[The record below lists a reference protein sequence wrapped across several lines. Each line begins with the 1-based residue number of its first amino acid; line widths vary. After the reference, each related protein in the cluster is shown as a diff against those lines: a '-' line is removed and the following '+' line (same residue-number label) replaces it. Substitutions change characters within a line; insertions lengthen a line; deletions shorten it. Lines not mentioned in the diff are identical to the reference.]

1 MSIEQESRWHT
12 HRITREDPL
21 PFWRHGAWF
30 AWWRDRGVRTRHG
43 HRRDVQ
49 LHAEWRLLRRR
60 THGLGAQLTIGSAG
74 AGNDLSLSLYASVLG
89 SLWLHI
95 AGVVP
100 ERFKPG
106 NYKSREIYLTLSHD
120 SLDHARLRFALWAKE
135 HEWTRSDPWWV
146 RGVVVDF
153 ERALFGKAQ
162 HESTVVEQGVC
173 VVPMPERNYE
183 ATYEITQHVN
193 RWTERLGRFRDA
205 QVWHRVEIEP
215 GAPIPVPGK
224 GGNSWDCGD
233 DSIHST
239 SVAGRNV
246 SEAIGKLVASA
257 LSTRQRH
264 GGQHMSVPGGES

>member
-1 MSIEQESRWHT
+1 MSETESTWHT
-12 HRITREDPL
+12 HRITREEPL

-30 AWWRDRGVRTRHG
+30 AWWRKHGVRNRRG
-43 HRRDVQ
+43 NRRDVE

-60 THGLGAQLTIGSAG
+60 THGCGVNLTIGSAG
-74 AGNDLSLSLYASVLG
+74 AEDDIQLSLYGSVLG
-89 SLWLHI
+89 SLWLHVS
-95 AGVVP
+95 GVLP
-100 ERFKPG
+100 ERLQPG
-106 NYKSREIYLTLSHD
+106 NYKSREVYVTLSND
-120 SLDHARLRFALWAKE
+120 SMSRPHLRYALWAKQ
-135 HEWTRSDPWWV
+135 HEWSRADPWWV
-146 RGVVVDF
+146 RGVTVDF
-153 ERALFGKAQ
+153 ERVLFGRPS
-162 HESTVVEQGVC
+162 HESTVIESGVC

-183 ATYEITQHVN
+183 ATYEVTKHVN
-193 RWTERLGRFRDA
+193 RWTERLGRFRGA

-224 GGNSWDCGD
+224 GENSWDCGD

-264 GGQHMSVPGGES
+264 GGQHMSVPGGAS